1 MTKFLKNNSTGVL
14 IGITLILQVLTGSQ
28 EFLAVGDLVTV
39 GDGPDALLCVGGR
52 VGDASTSGEAGT
64 SRHSSRSWKSSLMG

>member
-39 GDGPDALLCVGGR
+39 GDGQMRCSVLGEGLAMPAHLVKPALQ
-52 VGDASTSGEAGT
+52 GT
-64 SRHSSRSWKSSLMG
+64 PPAPGNPH